1 MNGIS
6 ENMFSKI
13 NKKQI
18 KILIIVFVI
27 VLFVVVALFII
38 KQKTLNV
45 VLPVLQK
52 EESLEEQKIVTPQ
65 IENKVMPITITEEST
80 VESLSSNFAERLGS
94 YSTDNRQENF
104 ISLNSYLTK
113 EARSVLDTYISNNE
127 KLNGN
132 DYYGISSKAL
142 NARAVISGE
151 SASSVVRLQ
160 QVETSGSDLKSNVI
174 YKNLNLELI
183 KQDGAWLVTSFKWE

>member
-1 MNGIS
+1 
-6 ENMFSKI
+6 MFSKI

-142 NARAVISGE
+142 NAKAVISGE

-160 QVETSGSDLKSNVI
+160 QVETSGFDLKSNVI